1 MTNPT
6 SLQIR
11 RPWARVAVEA
21 SDTAGGYFTIANKG
35 DVPDRLLSAESPAV
49 ERIEIHAIKVVGG
62 DIKMRPVERPLVF
75 HPDTTIELKPRG
87 YHLLLK
93 GLKMPLVPGGK
104 VPVTLTFEVAGVIAT
119 ELSVEAPGPV
129 GYEILDVERIQRG
142 ELRG

>member
-1 MTNPT
+1 MTNTT
-6 SLQIR
+6 SLQIS

-21 SDTAGGYFTIANKG
+21 ADTAGGYFTVANEG
-35 DVPDRLLSAESPAV
+35 DSPDRLLSAESPAA

-62 DIKMRPVERPLVF
+62 DIKMRPVERGLVF
-75 HPDTTIELKPRG
+75 YPDTKIELKPRG

-93 GLKMPLVPGGK
+93 GLKTPLAPGSK
-104 VPVTLTFEVAGVIAT
+104 VPVTLTFEVAGAIAT

-129 GYEILDVERIQRG
+129 GYEMLDVERIQRG